1 MGGENIYTWFEYISQ
16 TIFSHTQAQVK
27 GLKIADTINV
37 IERIDGTTGNIYLL
51 LLPSLHSILMHFF
64 VFNIIYFVASWYG
77 RISIRSIITIVAR
90 GSNLVTSILFL
101 LRFDW
106 I

>member
-1 MGGENIYTWFEYISQ
+1 MIDTNKYEHPTRTLATTPPNPMGGENIYTWFEYISQ

-51 LLPSLHSILMHFF
+51 LLPSLNSI
-64 VFNIIYFVASWYG
+64 
-77 RISIRSIITIVAR
+77 
-90 GSNLVTSILFL
+90 
-101 LRFDW
+101 
-106 I
+106 